1 MRKLILSICMSLLF
15 FGIVNA
21 QVDIKQVG
29 YHKVMVADTVYS
41 QHSQEYQAQEMQ
53 LNLKLQGIDSKIIL
67 AEKVVTVSDSFWD
80 NITSAPDTIYKT
92 EIEYVFDTV
101 FKYETDTLYVTDV
114 QYDTVFIANE
124 QPILVNSIEYD
135 GKMIPVEDI
144 FFTPETVTDTIY
156 AVECFEDYNQKT
168 WLWTTPESVWIPF
181 KEIGLAHVT
190 IDSMPIWKKK
200 YQNKYKLQ
208 RVKNHKLAR
217 ADYKELEMPFQ
228 FMWDS
233 IVSVESNRAVVRV
246 FANEDWYPDL
256 YVDDQLWKSL
266 PDATPGSQDFDGFM
280 TRRHTITF
288 DGLLPNTNYVLAV
301 RGYSRLRKEEDIV
314 YFTIKTL

>member
-53 LNLKLQGIDSKIIL
+53 LNLKLQGIDSKIVL
-67 AEKVVTVSDSFWD
+67 AEKVVTVADSFWD
-80 NITSAPDTIYKT
+80 NITAVPDTI
-92 EIEYVFDTV
+92 IEVRY
-101 FKYETDTLYVTDV
+101 DTLYITDV
-114 QYDTVFIANE
+114 QYDTVFIDNE
-124 QPILVNSIEYD
+124 QPILVNSIDYNGD
-135 GKMIPVEDI
+135 PVPIEDI
-144 FFTPETVTDTIY
+144 FFVPETVTDTIY

-168 WLWTTPESVWIPF
+168 WLWTTPESVYIPF

-208 RVKNHKLAR
+208 RVRNHKLAR
-217 ADYKELEMPFQ
+217 TDYRELEMPFQ
-228 FMWDS
+228 FMMDS
-233 IVSVESNRAVVRV
+233 IVLIESNRAVVRV

-256 YVDDQLWKSL
+256 YVDDQLWKSI
-266 PDATPGSQDFDGFM
+266 PDATPGYQDFDGFT

-288 DGLLPNTNYVLAV
+288 DGLLPTTNYVLAV
-301 RGYSRLRKEEDIV
+301 RGYSRLRKEEDII